1 MSVNALV
8 SQTIENQQAT
18 RQDFPCYCSFAYSP
32 LTPYQAKRQRFY
44 RLFIM
49 VASVS
54 RNPSLFPSPIYV
66 SDLGVV
72 TFEHLLD
79 ALDRAVQ
86 LTDQIFIGSGE
97 QIGKKSVNLLS
108 NLSILLATSPYLKQ
122 IFPIYRIADG
132 DAHSHEEST
141 QTLKEP
147 MGSVAELRHKQIHI
161 QAHKPSARSP
171 ERGCG

>member
-86 LTDQIFIGSGE
+86 LADQIFIGSGE

-122 IFPIYRIADG
+122 IFPITTVRLNVEENQLVNVFSEFCVCVGSLKSAQNG
-132 DAHSHEEST
+132 RFLEKCDA
-141 QTLKEP
+141 QNL
-147 MGSVAELRHKQIHI
+147 
-161 QAHKPSARSP
+161 
-171 ERGCG
+171 

>member
-86 LTDQIFIGSGE
+86 LTDQIFI
-97 QIGKKSVNLLS
+97 
-108 NLSILLATSPYLKQ
+108 ATSPYLKQ

-141 QTLKEP
+141 GTLKEP
-147 MGSVAELRHKQIHI
+147 MGSVVELRHKQIHI